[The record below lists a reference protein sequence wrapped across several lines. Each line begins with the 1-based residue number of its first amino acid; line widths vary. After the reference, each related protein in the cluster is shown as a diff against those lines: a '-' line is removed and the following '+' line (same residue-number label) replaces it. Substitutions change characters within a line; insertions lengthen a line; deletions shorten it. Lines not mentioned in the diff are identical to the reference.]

1 MENASKALMIAAGV
15 LLGVMIISV
24 GVVLFKSFGSTG
36 TEIMDNIGKVQIAE
50 FNNQFYKYYGK
61 ATNYNSAT
69 KQYEEETI
77 KVTSHDIVSVAN
89 LAQKN
94 NIQYE
99 VQNELGKSDNTNY
112 VQVDVVG
119 YLTKL
124 ETKTE
129 KELSN
134 FLKNNIQNGNEKKY
148 FACSNIQTSNK
159 TGRVIYI
166 EFKDYEKVK

>member
-1 MENASKALMIAAGV
+1 MENASKALIIAAGV
-15 LLGVMIISV
+15 LLGIMIISV
-24 GVVLFKSFGSTG
+24 GVVLFRSLGSSG
-36 TEIMDNIGKVQIAE
+36 AEIMGYIERVQVAE

-61 ATNYNSAT
+61 VTNYNETT
-69 KQYEEETI
+69 KQYEESTI
-77 KVTSHDIVSVAN
+77 KVTSHDIVSIAN

-99 VQNELGKSDNTNY
+99 VQNETGKSDNTNY

-129 KELSN
+129 KELSD
-134 FLKNNIQNGNEKKY
+134 FLKNNIQTGNETKY
-148 FACSNIQTSNK
+148 FACSNIQTSYR

-166 EFKDYEKVK
+166 EFKDYDKVK